1 MKYGLDLKL
10 YSGRVIHLCQL
21 FQSPTYAGLLEGQ
34 PSASLNKEIIEKAMR
49 DVGER
54 LWNAGTPHLI
64 EPVIQVRAGYSTP
77 SLPPAVCLA
86 SFECFQGVS
95 DPDEGYMSSL
105 SLVWFQDDFALPIDP
120 LILDKIKAV
129 DWERLAEDWE
139 C

>member
-10 YSGRVIHLCQL
+10 DSGRVIHLYQL

-34 PSASLNKEIIEKAMR
+34 PSASLNKEIIEEAMR
-49 DVGER
+49 HVGEK
-54 LWNAGTPHLI
+54 LWNAGTPYLI

-86 SFECFQGVS
+86 NFECFQGVS
-95 DPDEGYMSSL
+95 GTDDGYMSSL

-120 LILDKIKAV
+120 LILDMIKAV
-129 DWERLAEDWE
+129 DWESLARDWE